1 MERFLETAD
10 VAKAEGV
17 VPATVR
23 ADVAA
28 GRLRVAA
35 TTARGTRLFHPLDV
49 AAYRQERARRAGR
62 RRRDNEAG

>member
-10 VAKAEGV
+10 VAKAEGI

-28 GRLRVAA
+28 GRLNVSAI
-35 TTARGTRLFHPLDV
+35 TERGTRLF
-49 AAYRQERARRAGR
+49 
-62 RRRDNEAG
+62 RRRDLDAYSRDRRQRREQRRPAATR